1 MTGPALKILPAIV
14 GHPDRGDAA
23 HRLFKALR
31 IWKVMDFCPYVSVDF
46 DGVGCDENHLRA
58 WRYLDKRADGAKAD
72 WLMVLED
79 DVTLI
84 GGLDGADFPRQIEQ
98 ALLAAP
104 APIVSLYL
112 GRTRPAFYQER
123 IAHALVGCSH
133 PGPGDPVN
141 LDVPWLISNR
151 LLSQQAVVIRRDV
164 LRDMIKHLPEFVRR
178 ERAIDQGMTAYM
190 RSASLPVAYTVP
202 SLVDHLDGPSYAQH
216 ADQNPVHGPR
226 VAWATGKRAEWS
238 SEFKIM

>member
-1 MTGPALKILPAIV
+1 MTEPALKILPAIV
-14 GHPDRGDAA
+14 GTPERGDAA
-23 HRLFKALR
+23 HQLFKQLR
-31 IWKVMDFCPYVSVDF
+31 IWRSMDFCPYVSIDF
-46 DGVGCDENHLRA
+46 DGVGCDDNHLRA
-58 WRYLDKRADGAKAD
+58 WRYLDRNAEYAKAD

-79 DVTLI
+79 DVVL
-84 GGLDGADFPRQIEQ
+84 AEDFGNQVED
-98 ALLAAP
+98 ALTVAP
-104 APIVSLYL
+104 APIVSFYL

-151 LLSQQAVVIRRDV
+151 LLSQQAVAIRRDV
-164 LRDMIKHLPEFVRR
+164 LHGMIKLLPEFVHR

-216 ADQNPVHGPR
+216 ADRNPVHGPR

-238 SEFKIM
+238 SEFRIM